1 VATGGGRVEAPP
13 TLQPTS
19 PPGAAVQPTSPL
31 GAAVQFDGISKRF
44 PGVVALSGVSFP
56 VARGSC
62 HALCGENGA
71 GKSTLA
77 KILGGVYVPD
87 EGRILLDGAAVRF
100 ASPRDAM
107 AAGIAIVHQEPAF
120 CRNLSVAENLCL
132 SALPR
137 RGPMVDR
144 AALRARARAIL
155 DSVDL
160 DLDVDRAVERLTPGQ
175 RQLLQIAAAAG
186 SGARVILF
194 DEPTSSLGEHEAAQ
208 LFALIAR
215 VRAQGA
221 TCLYVSHRLSEIFRL
236 CDTVTVLRDG
246 THVATRP
253 LAGLD
258 ERSLVQ
264 MMIGR
269 RLEAVTPEHLGKAP
283 GPERLEVEGLSS
295 PGRFED
301 VTFSVRAGEVVGL
314 GGLVG
319 AGRSEVAQ
327 ALFGL
332 DPRAT
337 GRVLIDGSPAR
348 LHDPAGAL
356 RLGFGLVP
364 EDRQRQGLVL
374 LLGGRANTTL
384 PILDRLAR
392 LTWVRRR
399 AEEALVEDHFAKLRV
414 RSPHIDFPVA
424 GLSGGNQQKIVM
436 ARWLAARCRILILDE
451 PTRGVDVGAKA
462 EIHALIDRLAA
473 DGSAVLLISS
483 EMPELLALS
492 TRIVV
497 LRGGRVVGELARAEA
512 SEESLAH
519 LMTGVDPAPAAREA
533 EAAVAEA
540 RG

>member
-1 VATGGGRVEAPP
+1 VTADAVGGAPII
-13 TLQPTS
+13 
-19 PPGAAVQPTSPL
+19 
-31 GAAVQFDGISKRF
+31 QFERISKRF
-44 PGVVALSGVSFP
+44 PGVVALREVSFA

-71 GKSTLA
+71 GKSTLG
-77 KILGGVYVPD
+77 KILAGLYVPD
-87 EGRILLDGAAVRF
+87 EGQIRLDGAPVRF
-100 ASPRDAM
+100 ARPGDAR
-107 AAGIAIVHQEPAF
+107 AAGIAIVHQEPTF

-132 SALPR
+132 AALPR

-144 AALRARARAIL
+144 AALRARAQAIL
-155 DSVDL
+155 DSVGL
-160 DLDVDRAVERLTPGQ
+160 VLDVDRPVEHLTPGQ

-186 SGARVILF
+186 AGPRVILF

-208 LFALIAR
+208 LFALMAR

-221 TCLYVSHRLSEIFRL
+221 TCLYVSHRLREIFHL
-236 CDTVTVLRDG
+236 CDAVTVLRDG

-258 ERSLVQ
+258 ERALVQ

-269 RLEAVTPEHLGKAP
+269 NLDSVTPEHLGKPP
-283 GPERLEVEGLSS
+283 GPERLKVERLTSR
-295 PGRFED
+295 GRFED
-301 VTFSVRAGEVVGL
+301 VGLSVRAGEVVGL
-314 GGLVG
+314 AGLVG

-332 DPRAT
+332 DPAAT
-337 GRVLIDGSPAR
+337 GVVTVDGAAVTVR
-348 LHDPAGAL
+348 DPTAAL
-356 RLGFGLVP
+356 RLGLGLVP

-374 LLGGRANTTL
+374 MLGGRTNTTL
-384 PILDRLAR
+384 PILERLAR
-392 LTWVRRR
+392 LTWVQRGE
-399 AEEALVEDHFAKLRV
+399 EEALVDDQFGRLRV
-414 RSPHIDFPVA
+414 RIPHMDFPVA
-424 GLSGGNQQKIVM
+424 GLSGGNQQKIVL

-473 DGSAVLLISS
+473 DGAAVLLISS

-497 LRGGRVVGELARAEA
+497 LRSGRVVGEIARAEA
-512 SEESLAH
+512 TEEAVAH
-519 LMTGVDPAPAAREA
+519 LMTGVEVPPANLDVAADPVGAPS
-533 EAAVAEA
+533 
-540 RG
+540 

>member
-1 VATGGGRVEAPP
+1 VSADPGGAGAGVPIVE
-13 TLQPTS
+13 
-19 PPGAAVQPTSPL
+19 
-31 GAAVQFDGISKRF
+31 FDRISKRF
-44 PGVVALSGVSFP
+44 PGVVALSGVSFS

-71 GKSTLA
+71 GKSTLG
-77 KILGGVYVPD
+77 KILAGIYVPD
-87 EGRILLDGAAVRF
+87 EGRILLDGQPVRF
-100 ASPRDAM
+100 AGPRDAK
-107 AAGIAIVHQEPAF
+107 AAGIAVVPQEPTF

-137 RGPMVDR
+137 RGPLLDR
-144 AALRARARAIL
+144 PALRARAQAIL
-155 DSVDL
+155 DSVGL
-160 DLDVDRAVERLTPGQ
+160 VLDVDRTVESLTPGQ

-186 SGARVILF
+186 SGARIVLF

-221 TCLYVSHRLSEIFRL
+221 TCLYVSHRLREIFHL

-258 ERSLVQ
+258 ERALVQ

-269 RLEAVTPEHLGKAP
+269 QLEPKAPSHLAKEP
-283 GPERLEVEGLSS
+283 GPERLKVERLTS
-295 PGRFED
+295 PGRFEAVD
-301 VTFSVRAGEVVGL
+301 LSVRSGEVVGL
-314 GGLVG
+314 AGLVG
-319 AGRSEVAQ
+319 AGRSEVAH

-332 DPRAT
+332 DPIAT
-337 GRVLIDGSPAR
+337 GCVLVDGTAVTLRNPAT
-348 LHDPAGAL
+348 AL
-356 RLGFGLVP
+356 RVGLGLVP

-374 LLGGRANTTL
+374 LLGGRTNTTL
-384 PILDRLAR
+384 PILERLAR
-392 LTWVRRR
+392 LSWVQRRR
-399 AEEALVEDHFAKLRV
+399 EEALVQRQFAQLRV
-414 RSPHIDFPVA
+414 RAPHIDFPVL
-424 GLSGGNQQKIVM
+424 GLSGGNQQKIVL
-436 ARWLAARCRILILDE
+436 ARWLAAECRILILDE

-497 LRGGRVVGELARAEA
+497 LRAGRVVGALTRAEA
-512 SEESLAH
+512 SEEAVAH
-519 LMTGVDPAPAAREA
+519 LMTGVDPAPASA
-533 EAAVAEA
+533 ERAPDLAEA
-540 RG
+540 RP

>member
-1 VATGGGRVEAPP
+1 MTVAT
-13 TLQPTS
+13 S
-19 PPGAAVQPTSPL
+19 GAA
-31 GAAVQFDGISKRF
+31 AAAAPIVQFDAISKRF
-44 PGVVALSGVSFP
+44 PGVVALREVTFA

-77 KILGGVYVPD
+77 KILGGVQRPD
-87 EGRILLDGAAVRF
+87 EGRLVVDGVAISF
-100 ASPRDAM
+100 ATPRDAM

-120 CRNLSVAENLCL
+120 CRNLTVAENLCL

-137 RGPMVDR
+137 RGPWLDR
-144 AALRARARAIL
+144 RALRAQARAIL
-155 DSVDL
+155 DSVEL
-160 DLDVDRAVERLTPGQ
+160 PLDVDRAVEHLTPGQ

-221 TCLYVSHRLSEIFRL
+221 TCLYVSHRLSEVFAL

-246 THVATRP
+246 MHVATRP

-258 ERSLVQ
+258 ERGLVQ

-269 RLEAVTPEHLGKAP
+269 QLEATTPAHLAQP
-283 GPERLEVEGLSS
+283 RGPERLGVEGLSS
-295 PGRFED
+295 PGK
-301 VTFSVRAGEVVGL
+301 FSGVDLSLHAGEVLGL
-314 GGLVG
+314 AGLVG
-319 AGRSEVAQ
+319 AGRSEVAH

-332 DPRAT
+332 DPAARGQVT
-337 GRVLIDGSPAR
+337 VDGQAVR
-348 LHDPAGAL
+348 LSDPTVAL
-356 RLGFGLVP
+356 RLGLGLVP
-364 EDRQRQGLVL
+364 EDRQRQGLVM

-384 PILDRLAR
+384 PILGRLAR
-392 LTWVRRR
+392 LSWVRRR
-399 AEEALVEDHFAKLRV
+399 VERALVSEEFARLRV
-414 RSPHIDFPVA
+414 RAADIDYPVA
-424 GLSGGNQQKIVM
+424 GLSGGNQQKIVL

-462 EIHALIDRLAA
+462 EIHALVDRLAA
-473 DGSAVLLISS
+473 AGSAVLLISS

-497 LRGGRVVGELARAEA
+497 LRAGRVVGELARAEA
-512 SEESLAH
+512 TEAALAH
-519 LMTGVDPAPAAREA
+519 LMTGVEA
-533 EAAVAEA
+533 
-540 RG
+540 

>member
-1 VATGGGRVEAPP
+1 MSVETARERAAA
-13 TLQPTS
+13 S
-19 PPGAAVQPTSPL
+19 PIVY
-31 GAAVQFDGISKRF
+31 FDGISKRF
-44 PGVVALSGVSFP
+44 PGVVALRGVSFS

-77 KILGGVYVPD
+77 KILAGVYVPD
-87 EGRILLDGAAVRF
+87 EGGILLDGQGVRF

-107 AAGIAIVHQEPAF
+107 AAGIAVVHQEPTF

-132 SALPR
+132 SSLPR
-137 RGPMVDR
+137 RGPMLDR
-144 AALRARARAIL
+144 SALRARAQAIL
-155 DSVDL
+155 DSVQL
-160 DLDVDRAVERLTPGQ
+160 HLDVDRRVEHLTPGQ

-186 SGARVILF
+186 SSARVILF

-208 LFALIAR
+208 LFALIGR

-221 TCLYVSHRLSEIFRL
+221 TCLYVSHRLSEIFHL

-253 LAGLD
+253 RAGLD
-258 ERSLVQ
+258 ERALVQ

-269 RLEAVTPEHLGKAP
+269 RLEAVTPEHLGKEA
-283 GPERLEVEGLSS
+283 GPVRLEVQGLTS
-295 PGRFED
+295 PGKFD
-301 VTFSVRAGEVVGL
+301 GVDLSVRAGEVVGL
-314 GGLVG
+314 AGLVG

-332 DPRAT
+332 DPAAA
-337 GRVLIDGSPAR
+337 GRVLVDGAPVDVR
-348 LHDPAGAL
+348 DPTQAL
-356 RLGFGLVP
+356 GLGFGLVP

-392 LTWVRRR
+392 MTWVRRR
-399 AEEALVEDHFAKLRV
+399 AEEALVEDQFAKLRV
-414 RSPHIDFPVA
+414 RAPHIDFPVM

-497 LRGGRVVGELARAEA
+497 LRNGRVVGELARAEA
-512 SEESLAH
+512 SEAAVAH
-519 LMTGVDPAPAAREA
+519 LMTGVDAAPAQADVEPVMA
-533 EAAVAEA
+533 ET

>member
-1 VATGGGRVEAPP
+1 VSADPGVAPAA
-13 TLQPTS
+13 S
-19 PPGAAVQPTSPL
+19 PI
-31 GAAVQFDGISKRF
+31 VQFEGISKRF
-44 PGVVALSGVSFP
+44 PGVVALRGVSFS

-71 GKSTLA
+71 GKSTLG
-77 KILGGVYVPD
+77 KILAGIYVPD
-87 EGRILLDGAAVRF
+87 EGRILLEGVPVSF
-100 ASPRDAM
+100 ASPRDAN
-107 AAGIAIVHQEPAF
+107 AAGIAVVPQEPTF

-137 RGPMVDR
+137 RGPVLDR
-144 AALRARARAIL
+144 RALRARAQAIL
-155 DSVDL
+155 DSVGL
-160 DLDVDRAVERLTPGQ
+160 VLDVDRAVEHLTPGQ

-186 SGARVILF
+186 SGARIILF

-221 TCLYVSHRLSEIFRL
+221 TCLYVSHRLREIFDL
-236 CDTVTVLRDG
+236 CDAVTVLRDG
-246 THVATRP
+246 THVDTRP

-258 ERSLVQ
+258 ERALVQ

-269 RLEAVTPEHLGKAP
+269 NLEATTPAHLAQPP
-283 GPERLEVEGLSS
+283 GAERLRVSGFSS
-295 PGRFED
+295 PGRFAD
-301 VTFSVRAGEVVGL
+301 VDLSVRAGEVVGL
-314 GGLVG
+314 AGLVG

-332 DPRAT
+332 DPAAT
-337 GRVLIDGSPAR
+337 GTVVVDGTTVR
-348 LHDPAGAL
+348 LRTPTAAL
-356 RLGFGLVP
+356 RVGLGLVP
-364 EDRQRQGLVL
+364 EDRQREGLVL
-374 LLGGRANTTL
+374 MLGGRTNVTL

-392 LTWVRRR
+392 LSWVRRR
-399 AEEALVEDHFAKLRV
+399 EEEALVQDRFASLRV
-414 RSPHIDFPVA
+414 RIPHIDFPVL
-424 GLSGGNQQKIVM
+424 GLSGGNQQKIVI

-462 EIHALIDRLAA
+462 EIHALIDKLAA

-497 LRGGRVVGELARAEA
+497 LRGGRVVGALTRAQA
-512 SEESLAH
+512 TEESVAH
-519 LMTGVDPAPAAREA
+519 LMTGVETAPAA
-533 EAAVAEA
+533 AAPPA
-540 RG
+540 

>member
-1 VATGGGRVEAPP
+1 VSADPGGAGA
-13 TLQPTS
+13 
-19 PPGAAVQPTSPL
+19 GAAPIVE
-31 GAAVQFDGISKRF
+31 FDRISKRF

-71 GKSTLA
+71 GKSTLG
-77 KILGGVYVPD
+77 KILAGIYVPD
-87 EGRILLDGAAVRF
+87 EGRILLDGEPVRF
-100 ASPRDAM
+100 SGPRDAK
-107 AAGIAIVHQEPAF
+107 AAGIAVVPQEPTF

-137 RGPMVDR
+137 RGPLLDR
-144 AALRARARAIL
+144 AGLRARAQAIL
-155 DSVDL
+155 DSVGL
-160 DLDVDRAVERLTPGQ
+160 VLDVDRTVESLTPGQ
-175 RQLLQIAAAAG
+175 RQLLQIASAAG
-186 SGARVILF
+186 SGARIVLF

-208 LFALIAR
+208 LFALIGR

-221 TCLYVSHRLSEIFRL
+221 TCLYVSHRLREIFHL

-258 ERSLVQ
+258 ERALVQ

-269 RLEAVTPEHLGKAP
+269 HLEATTPAHIAKEP
-283 GPERLEVEGLSS
+283 GPERLKVEGLTS
-295 PGRFED
+295 PGRFEAVD
-301 VTFSVRAGEVVGL
+301 LIVRSGEVVGL
-314 GGLVG
+314 AGLVG

-332 DPRAT
+332 DPGVR
-337 GRVLIDGSPAR
+337 GGILVDGTTVTLANPSA
-348 LHDPAGAL
+348 AL
-356 RLGFGLVP
+356 RVGLGLVP

-392 LTWVRRR
+392 LSWVQRRR
-399 AEEALVEDHFAKLRV
+399 EEALVQQQFVQLHV
-414 RSPHIDFPVA
+414 RTPHIDFPVL
-424 GLSGGNQQKIVM
+424 GLSGGNQQKIVL
-436 ARWLAARCRILILDE
+436 ARWLAAQCRILILDE

-462 EIHALIDRLAA
+462 EIHGLIDRLAA

-497 LRGGRVVGELARAEA
+497 LRGGRVVGALARAEA
-512 SEESLAH
+512 SEEAVAH
-519 LMTGVDPAPAAREA
+519 LMTGVEVMAAPAERAPDL
-533 EAAVAEA
+533 AEA
-540 RG
+540 RR

>member
-1 VATGGGRVEAPP
+1 MAEPGGGPTADPP
-13 TLQPTS
+13 I
-19 PPGAAVQPTSPL
+19 
-31 GAAVQFDGISKRF
+31 VQFDRISKRF
-44 PGVVALSGVSFP
+44 PGVVALSEVSFA

-71 GKSTLA
+71 GKSTLG
-77 KILGGVYVPD
+77 KILAGLYVPD
-87 EGRILLDGAAVRF
+87 EGRILLDGAPVRF
-100 ASPRDAM
+100 ASPRDAR
-107 AAGIAIVHQEPAF
+107 AAGIAIVHQEPTF

-132 SALPR
+132 AALPR
-137 RGPMVDR
+137 HGPIVDR
-144 AALRARARAIL
+144 VALRARGQAIL
-155 DSVDL
+155 DSVGL
-160 DLDVDRAVERLTPGQ
+160 VLDVGRPVEHLTPGQ

-208 LFALIAR
+208 LFALMAR

-221 TCLYVSHRLSEIFRL
+221 TCLYVSHRLREIFQL
-236 CDTVTVLRDG
+236 CDAVTVLRDG

-253 LAGLD
+253 RAGLD
-258 ERSLVQ
+258 ERGLVQ

-269 RLEAVTPEHLGKAP
+269 NLEAVTPAHLQKAP
-283 GPERLEVEGLSS
+283 GPERLKAERLTS
-295 PGRFED
+295 PGRFEGVD
-301 VTFSVRAGEVVGL
+301 LSVRAGEVVGL
-314 GGLVG
+314 AGLVG

-332 DPRAT
+332 DRAAT
-337 GRVLIDGSPAR
+337 GTIVVDGEAVTVKAPTA
-348 LHDPAGAL
+348 AL
-356 RLGFGLVP
+356 RLGLGLVP

-374 LLGGRANTTL
+374 MLGGRANTTL

-392 LTWVRRR
+392 LFWVRRR
-399 AEEALVEDHFAKLRV
+399 EEEALVEDQFTRLRV
-414 RSPHIDFPVA
+414 RIPQIDFPVA
-424 GLSGGNQQKIVM
+424 GLSGGNQQKIVL

-497 LRGGRVVGELARAEA
+497 LRSGRVVGELARAEA
-512 SEESLAH
+512 SEEAVAH
-519 LMTGVDPAPAAREA
+519 LMTGVEVAPANTEIAPDVVGARA
-533 EAAVAEA
+533 
-540 RG
+540 